1 MFFFFLLVLLT
12 CKTSHKYHA
21 SPKIICNPN
30 LSLNEF
36 IAQKKK
42 YIYIYT
48 FTVDMLKNSYTTAGP

>member
-1 MFFFFLLVLLT
+1 MFFFFLLVLFT

-36 IAQKKK
+36 IAQKN
-42 YIYIYT
+42 IYIYT
-48 FTVDMLKNSYTTAGP
+48 LTVDMFKNSYTTAGP